1 MRGMLLPNSSKN
13 LLMYL
18 NNSTV
23 KLITKCF
30 DQIQK
35 DRQIV
40 LRVLRVDRRR
50 DRRVLRVDRRELRV
64 NKQVLLVVK
73 RVLRVAR
80 RVE

>member
-40 LRVLRVDRRR
+40 LRVLRVDRGK
-50 DRRVLRVDRRELRV
+50 DRRVLRVDRRELQV
-64 NKQVLLVVK
+64 NKQVLLVAK
-73 RVLRVAR
+73 RVL
-80 RVE
+80 

>member
-1 MRGMLLPNSSKN
+1 MLLPNSSKN

-40 LRVLRVDRRR
+40 LRVLRVDRGK

-73 RVLRVAR
+73 
-80 RVE
+80 

>member
-23 KLITKCF
+23 KLIIKCF

-40 LRVLRVDRRR
+40 LRVLRVDRGK

-73 RVLRVAR
+73 RVL
-80 RVE
+80 